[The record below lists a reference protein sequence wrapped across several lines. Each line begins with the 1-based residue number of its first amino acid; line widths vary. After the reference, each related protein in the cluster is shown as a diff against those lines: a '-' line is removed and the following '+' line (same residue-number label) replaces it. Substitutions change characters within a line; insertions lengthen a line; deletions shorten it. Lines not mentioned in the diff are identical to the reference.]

1 MRRYGELIPGL
12 VAGVLFALAF
22 WAGLFFDPEHFFEDI
37 LFSPR
42 PVHQDIV
49 IVAIDDKSIQA
60 IGQWPWRREVFA
72 ELLQKLAQVKP
83 KAVGIDVMFA
93 EPSRYGAGD
102 DARLANVLKT
112 ASFPVVLPIEAQS
125 LAFKNEAF
133 PTTGASLW
141 PKTEFNVKGV
151 LFGYSNVIVDQDG
164 VVRRLAFRIYPND
177 EPWRSSFIPAFS
189 EMVVGHGTIAE
200 QTPYVRPIVFAGPPG
215 TVRHISFVDILRDPE
230 ALKTLAGRYVFVGS
244 TAPDLHDDRLTP
256 FSRGVPMSGVE
267 IHAQAANM
275 LLQGLRLDPLPSKI
289 ILIWIILA
297 GLLPALAFVY
307 SNSAKRGLMLGI
319 ASGLIH
325 APAAILLFE
334 NGFIPNM
341 LHVHGAWLMGLGAS
355 LAYRHFVT
363 EREKRELRKVF
374 SKYVSPDVLEEILK
388 RPEEVRLGG
397 EEKEATIFFSDVRG
411 FTTLS
416 EQLTPTELTQFLN
429 RYFTKMTTIALERRG
444 VVDKYIGDAIMAFW
458 GAPLQNP
465 HHTLDAI
472 LASLDMIDALHEFNA
487 ESVREGGL
495 SIDIGI
501 GLNSGS
507 VVAGNMGSDQRFDYT
522 VMGDAVNLASRLEG
536 QTKTYAVHIL
546 TSEFTLGLVSR
557 EKLEEYNILA
567 REIDRVRVKGKT
579 KPVVV
584 YEIVERGRV
593 QQVRK
598 ILADFNRMRDFYYAG
613 TWHECVTLGKKI
625 LAQEKDGPTAILV
638 GRAEHFLHEPP
649 HEWQGVYELKTK

>member
-42 PVHQDIV
+42 PVHEDIAL
-49 IVAIDDKSIQA
+49 IAIDDKSIQA
-60 IGQWPWRREVFA
+60 IGQWPWRRAVFA
-72 ELLQKLAQVKP
+72 ELLEKLAQVKP

-102 DARLANVLKT
+102 DLRLANVLKT
-112 ASFPVVLPIEAQS
+112 VSFPVVLPIEAQS

-133 PTTGASLW
+133 PTTGTSLW

-215 TVRHISFVDILRDPE
+215 TVRHISFADILRDPE
-230 ALKTLAGRYVFVGS
+230 VLKTLVGKYVFVGS

-297 GLLPALAFVY
+297 GLLPALAFTY
-307 SNSAKRGLMLGI
+307 SSSAKRGLMLGI
-319 ASGLIH
+319 VSGLIH

-341 LHVHGAWLMGLGAS
+341 LHVHGAWLAGLGAS

-416 EQLTPTELTQFLN
+416 EKLTPTELTQFLN
-429 RYFTKMTTIALERRG
+429 RYFTKMTTIALERKG

-536 QTKTYAVHIL
+536 QTKTYGVHIL
-546 TSEFTLGLVSR
+546 TSEFTLRLVSR

-584 YEIVERGRV
+584 YEVVERGRV
-593 QQVRK
+593 QQVQK
-598 ILADFNRMRDFYYAG
+598 IMADFNRVRDFYYTG
-613 TWHECVTLGKKI
+613 KWQECIALGRKI
-625 LAQEKDGPTAILV
+625 LVHEKDGPTAVLV
-638 GRAEHFLHEPP
+638 ERAEHFLHEPP